1 MKRSNED
8 VVLFTLAIANTP
20 LTLGDLAFRAGVS
33 YNTAKKIIDADE
45 RVTKMGKHPTMYYLA
60 TPDVLDEQVVRLSGD
75 TPKEGWVGWLAKV
88 SPKLTEFVKIDKS
101 RLSDD
106 VRKQGLVLEALGMNL
121 ILAGRQ
127 LQQHADKP
135 DWFTIIGGDE
145 NA

>member
-45 RVTKMGKHPTMYYLA
+45 RVTKMGKHPTMYYLG

-88 SPKLTEFVKIDKS
+88 SPKLTDFVKIDKT